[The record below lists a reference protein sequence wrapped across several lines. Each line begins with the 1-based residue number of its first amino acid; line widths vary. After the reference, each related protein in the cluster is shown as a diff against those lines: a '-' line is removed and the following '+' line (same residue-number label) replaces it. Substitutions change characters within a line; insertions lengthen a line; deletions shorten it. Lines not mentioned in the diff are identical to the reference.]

1 LGFLLFNNMKLLFE
15 GWRKFLKEEDEQE
28 YDYDA
33 EMAKE
38 REELEQKHFGAS
50 ANIGQMLYDI
60 YQEELVNLEGQG
72 MAFDDILDEHDN
84 IFDYIQTKFNKL
96 STSNKI
102 TSNIL
107 ENSGRGAF
115 RAVFS
120 CDKDFVIKIDASV
133 DGSGKDMN
141 QEDFKLGTNRKYG
154 EIFPRVFKHDPD
166 FKWIVAEKVTPIK
179 EAEPINNKFPTNL
192 LRQHL
197 VFSHGYLTTVQ
208 AAIGYK
214 VAQMKG
220 DKQIMQDYIDGF
232 DKKKTSLAVNSYVT
246 LEKLIKDFNKN
257 PLFFK
262 IVSAVFEHGIEVE
275 DSIRPHNMGIGSD
288 GRLVI
293 LDSSIAATLDKGRQ
307 AIP

>member
-1 LGFLLFNNMKLLFE
+1 MKLLLE
-15 GWRKFLKEEDEQE
+15 NWRRFLKEEDDKE
-28 YDYDA
+28 YDYEA
-33 EMAKE
+33 EVAKE
-38 REELEQKHFGAS
+38 KEELEQKHFGTS

-60 YQEELVNLEGQG
+60 YQQELVTLEAQG
-72 MAFDDILDEHDN
+72 MSPFNIINEHDD

-96 STSNKI
+96 NASNQI
-102 TSNIL
+102 SSNSL

-141 QEDFKLGTNRKYG
+141 REDQQLGTNKKYG
-154 EIFPRVFKHDPD
+154 DIFPRVFKFDPEY
-166 FKWIVAEKVTPIK
+166 KWIVAEKVTPITDV
-179 EAEPINNKFPTNL
+179 ESINDKFRTNL
-192 LRQHL
+192 LR
-197 VFSHGYLTTVQ
+197 SNTMNTNGYLYTVCG
-208 AAIGYK
+208 AIGYK

-220 DKQIMQDYIDGF
+220 KKNKMQDYV
-232 DKKKTSLAVNSYVT
+232 DKFESRKPYHAVNSYVT
-246 LEKLIKDFNKN
+246 LEKIIKDFNKN

-262 IVSAVFEHGIEVE
+262 IVSAVFEHGIDVE

-293 LDSSIAATLDKGRQ
+293 LDSSITATLDKGR
-307 AIP
+307 AAF